1 MISSKIIAC
10 SIKSM
15 TNNFVVVVTDLMS
28 IFCHIRLGMSYLHT
42 FVEEIAPL
50 SDAMTDTWM

>member
-1 MISSKIIAC
+1 MIGSKIIAG

-15 TNNFVVVVTDLMS
+15 TRNFVVVVTDLMS
-28 IFCHIRLGMSYLHT
+28 KFCHIRLGMSYLHT

-50 SDAMTDTWM
+50 SGEMTDL